1 MGFVVDFSQFEKLVK
16 DMKASE
22 KDFEDF
28 LYKFLLR
35 MGNEVLKQTKKNT
48 PVDTGALKS
57 SWSIQ
62 KSKVSSRTETRTH
75 TSKKS
80 KMYGKQSDVDIF
92 SQSGRV
98 ITSGKGKEIS
108 IVISNPQE
116 YATEVEFGRVLT
128 KNGVEVG
135 WKDGRFMLTTSIEN
149 VQRQMPS
156 AYEMEF
162 NKFCRSHGIA

>member
-1 MGFVVDFSQFEKLVK
+1 MGFLVDFSQFEKLVK
-16 DMKASE
+16 DMKVSE

-35 MGNEVLKQTKKNT
+35 MGEEVIKETKPKT

-62 KSKVSSRTETRTH
+62 KSEVSSSSAMLKGKTGQVAKRTL
-75 TSKKS
+75 
-80 KMYGKQSDVDIF
+80 F
-92 SQSGRV
+92 SQGGSV
-98 ITSGKGKEIS
+98 VASGKGKMLS

-116 YATEVEFGRVLT
+116 YATDVEFGCVRK

-135 WKDGRFMLTTSIEN
+135 WRNGVFMMTTSIEN
-149 VQRQMPS
+149 VQRQMPA